1 MAPGHGDAALS
12 LPALNVSVAAARRT
26 VTALCGPAG
35 LVALHDTA
43 ALLTSEVVT
52 NAVLHGDGTVMVRA
66 HTGDG
71 RLRVEVQDDGDGAPV
86 LQDAARDS
94 EGGRGLAL
102 VAALADDWGVEQV
115 PGGKF
120 VWFELVALQSA

>member
-1 MAPGHGDAALS
+1 MTPGHGDAALS

-26 VTALCGPAG
+26 VTALCAPAG
-35 LVALHDTA
+35 LGRLHDTA

-52 NAVLHGDGTVMVRA
+52 NAVVHGQGTVLVRA
-66 HTGDG
+66 RTGGG

-86 LQDAARDS
+86 LQRAQRED

-102 VAALADDWGVEQV
+102 VAALADDWGVQQV

-120 VWFELVALQSA
+120 VWFELGVTQTA